1 MKLLRVGPIG
11 GEQPAIL
18 DSEGRLRDI
27 SDVVPD
33 ISSNYLTT
41 LITDLNNANISR
53 FPVLDSKLRVG
64 PCIADVGKL
73 VCIGLNYADHAEEAG
88 IPPPGEP
95 IVFFKAT
102 SAICGPNDSLQIPN
116 SSAKTDWEIELGV
129 VIGRTV
135 KNISE
140 SEALDAIFGYCV
152 ANDFSERFDQLERG
166 GQWAKGKSHDS
177 FAPIG
182 PWLVTKDEI
191 DTPQKLSLRLS
202 VNGIQFQNG
211 NTSNMIF
218 GVKYLVSYVSQFMT
232 LRPGDI
238 ILTGTPSGVGMG
250 QVPPHFLKEGD
261 VVTSIIEG
269 LGKQCQVCR
278 NIDYLL

>member
-1 MKLLRVGPIG
+1 MKLLRVGPVG
-11 GEQPAIL
+11 AEQPAIL
-18 DSEGRLRDI
+18 DREGWLRDI
-27 SDVVPD
+27 SEVVPD
-33 ISSNYLTT
+33 ISSSHITT
-41 LITDLNNANISR
+41 LITDLSNANISR

-64 PCIADVGKL
+64 PCIGDVGKL
-73 VCIGLNYADHAEEAG
+73 VCIGLNYADHAVEAG
-88 IPPPGEP
+88 IPPPNEP

-102 SAICGPNDSLQIPN
+102 SAICGPNDPLQIPT
-116 SSAKTDWEIELGV
+116 SSEKTDWEIELGV

-135 KNISE
+135 KNIPE
-140 SEALDAIFGYCV
+140 SEAIDAIFGYCV
-152 ANDFSERFDQLERG
+152 VNDFSERFDQLERG

-191 DTPQKLSLRLS
+191 DTPQTLSLRLC

-218 GVKYLVSYVSQFMT
+218 GVTYLVSYVSRFMT

-238 ILTGTPSGVGMG
+238 ILTGTPAGVGMG

-261 VVTSIIEG
+261 VVTSTIEG
-269 LGKQCQVCR
+269 LGQQCQVCR
-278 NIDYLL
+278 NV